1 MGSKFSVFPG
11 QYENQLNEGMQRYKN
26 ENVLGRILS
35 HDYTVWSNS
44 PEEITN
50 RLGWLKSPENSLL
63 QAADIL
69 EFVSSVKK
77 DGIKNVLLLGMGGSS
92 LAPEVFSLIYGGS
105 GLNLSILDSTDPGAV
120 LEAAS
125 KYNPAETLYIVS
137 TKSGGTVETLSF
149 LKYFYNLV
157 VTKLGADKV
166 KVNLAAITDPGS
178 GLEKMTRELGFRK
191 IFLNDPNIGGRFS
204 ALSLFGIVPAALTGA
219 DIEKLL
225 NRASE
230 FTQTFTPS
238 EKYSLEDDSSS
249 ILGLLMGELAG
260 LGVDKVTFLTSPG
273 ISSFGWW
280 VEQLVAESTG
290 KRGHGILPVEGEK
303 WMGADNYG
311 FDRLFVNIRL
321 ADDHSFEEKVG
332 DLKKAGF
339 PVVEIVWDDV
349 YELGAEFL
357 RWEVATAVAGW
368 RLGIQPFDQPNVE
381 QAKVIAREFL
391 KKYTEEGV
399 NPALNTSL
407 SEDGISI
414 LGDEKHTSL
423 KEALS
428 GLFSKVQ
435 EGKAGKSLRSYLCLQ
450 PFIKPA
456 DDTSEALKELRDLIG
471 EKYKIAVT
479 CAYGPRFLHS
489 TGQLHKG
496 DAGNGLFIQF
506 TGSMPEDTPI
516 PDEPGSDKSAMSFGV
531 LKNAQTLGDR
541 MALLDNKRT
550 VLTFDL
556 GISHA
561 ASIRK
566 ITSIIKSL

>member
-11 QYENQLNEGMQRYKN
+11 QYGNQLNEGMQRYKN

-69 EFVSSVKK
+69 EFVSNVKK

-92 LAPEVFSLIYGGS
+92 LAPEVFSLIYGGN

-414 LGDEKHTSL
+414 LGDEKYTSL

-450 PFIKPA
+450 PFLKPA
-456 DDTSEALKELRDLIG
+456 DDTSVALRELRDLIG